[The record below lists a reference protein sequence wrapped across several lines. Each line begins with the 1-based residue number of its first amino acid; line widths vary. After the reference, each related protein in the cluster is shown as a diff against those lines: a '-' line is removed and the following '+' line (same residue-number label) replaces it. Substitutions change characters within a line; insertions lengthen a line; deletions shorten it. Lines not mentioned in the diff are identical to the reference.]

1 MNTLTTFDIS
11 HAVDDSDIA
20 FSLRLDR
27 NSAVCPLMG
36 AKGGARHRV
45 STSLDAFV
53 NLATVNYLLAGLQL
67 CYIPSHP
74 EKSKWFDLLHDLDKE
89 RFDRPGKPIGLLDL
103 RYIVRDLIRPFGIVR
118 GSEKQGGQDET
129 GLGAA
134 TWPVNFVANLVLDGK
149 ERNVVNVWHYHD
161 ISAGDDLVLRLK
173 PMPIPA
179 RYTLNHYYKRY
190 VQQDF
195 TSYMQHTLGHPRAT
209 HVWQLAPDIFDLD
222 SEPENDCNH
231 CRQDGSRRG
240 EMEKDIKMS
249 PGFDVP
255 KDFVWQEHGFW
266 HIGRSQVMSRKY
278 APCEYYNDD
287 MANMLKVNH
296 MDMTFEPTWTKVP
309 GETRDPTNR
318 RAIVAAFN
326 PVTLDPTRRHDFSGV
341 MPGMMGAEFGR
352 ADKRVRW
359 APELQLE
366 SFLNAPMP
374 TMPGMESEPDNGRA
388 SGVANPLAALFESPA
403 PRRDEPM
410 GGGGGDEL
418 SALFSVAARPA
429 PQRYTGGGGG
439 GDELSALFSL
449 GMPSHDAFEP
459 APARPWADN
468 ADPEQCLGR
477 AWMDDPEPEPEPEPE
492 AEAEERMP
500 DSEPPSAASG
510 ASGSAAA
517 ARFGAL
523 FGGGAAGRARG
534 GGGKKKQQATTP
546 AAAP

>member
-1 MNTLTTFDIS
+1 MNTTTTFDIS

-20 FSLRLDR
+20 FCLRLDR
-27 NSAVCPLMG
+27 NSTVCPLMG

-67 CYIPSHP
+67 CYIPTHN
-74 EKSKWFDLLHDLDKE
+74 ETSKWFELLHDLDKV
-89 RFDRPGKPIGLLDL
+89 RFDRFAKPIGLLDL
-103 RYIVRDLIRPFGIVR
+103 RFIVRDLIRPFGIVR

-134 TWPVNFVANLVLDGK
+134 TWPVNFVANMVLDGK

-195 TSYMQHTLGHPRAT
+195 ASYMQHTLGHPRAT
-209 HVWQLAPDIFDLD
+209 HVWQLTPDIFDLD
-222 SEPENDCNH
+222 SEPENDHTH

-240 EMEKDIKMS
+240 DTEKDIRMS

-255 KDFVWQEHGFW
+255 KDYVWQEHGFW

-309 GETRDPTNR
+309 GETRAPGNPRSVVVAFDPATGGPSR
-318 RAIVAAFN
+318 WSDFTSVA
-326 PVTLDPTRRHDFSGV
+326 
-341 MPGMMGAEFGR
+341 PGMMGAQFGSSGGR

-366 SFLNAPMP
+366 SFLTAPMP
-374 TMPGMESEPDNGRA
+374 MPAEESAGGGRA
-388 SGVANPLAALFESPA
+388 SGVANPLAGLFESPQA
-403 PRRDEPM
+403 PLSGRDELSDLFSMAARPAM
-410 GGGGGDEL
+410 PAQYRSGADDEL
-418 SALFSVAARPA
+418 SALFSVARPA
-429 PQRYTGGGGG
+429 CHIQSEPVRVGGAES
-439 GDELSALFSL
+439 DL
-449 GMPSHDAFEP
+449 PEP
-459 APARPWADN
+459 
-468 ADPEQCLGR
+468 CLGR
-477 AWMDDPEPEPEPEPE
+477 AWMDEPEPEPESQAP
-492 AEAEERMP
+492 A
-500 DSEPPSAASG
+500 
-510 ASGSAAA
+510 SAAA
-517 ARFGAL
+517 ANRFGAL
-523 FGGGAAGRARG
+523 FGAGAAGRPRA
-534 GGGKKKQQATTP
+534 GGKKKQAAAP

>member
-1 MNTLTTFDIS
+1 MNTTTTFDIS

-27 NSAVCPLMG
+27 NSTVCPLMG

-67 CYIPSHP
+67 CYIPSHR
-74 EKSKWFDLLHDLDKE
+74 ETSKWFELLHDLDKE
-89 RFDRPGKPIGLLDL
+89 RFDRYGKPIGLLDL

-149 ERNVVNVWHYHD
+149 ERNVVNIWHYHD

-195 TSYMQHTLGHPRAT
+195 ASYMQHTLGHPRAT

-231 CRQDGSRRG
+231 CRRDGSRRS
-240 EMEKDIKMS
+240 EMENEIRMS

-255 KDFVWQEHGFW
+255 KDYVWQEHGFW

-309 GETRDPTNR
+309 GETRNPGDVRAVVEAFDASSLAPT
-318 RAIVAAFN
+318 AW
-326 PVTLDPTRRHDFSGV
+326 HDFSGV
-341 MPGMMGAEFGR
+341 RPGMMGAEYGR

-374 TMPGMESEPDNGRA
+374 SMPGMQSESADGRA
-388 SGVANPLAALFESPA
+388 SGIANPLAALFESPA
-403 PRRDEPM
+403 PSRDEPM
-410 GGGGGDEL
+410 GGGGDEL
-418 SALFSVAARPA
+418 SALFTVRAAPRPA
-429 PQRYTGGGGG
+429 PRRETGGGGG
-439 GDELSALFSL
+439 GDELSALFSM
-449 GMPSHDAFEP
+449 GRSGPSFEP
-459 APARPWADN
+459 MGRSWGDD
-468 ADPEQCLGR
+468 ADPGSCLGR
-477 AWMDDPEPEPEPEPE
+477 AWTDEPEPEPEPEPE
-492 AEAEERMP
+492 SEERMP
-500 DSEPPSAASG
+500 DAEPPSAASG
-510 ASGSAAA
+510 AAGSAAA

-534 GGGKKKQQATTP
+534 GGGKKKQQAATP